1 MLTVERERKQHI
13 QEEELRKKQRVLV
26 VNDQLREDKVKD
38 GSKAFSL
45 LRGRI
50 LLALMKA
57 EGSGNLVWLTVWIIC
72 LFKKMRV
79 DDLLPLICYLYS
91 SK

>member
-13 QEEELRKKQRVLV
+13 QEEELRKNQRDFV
-26 VNDQLREDKVKD
+26 VNGQLWEDKVKD

-57 EGSGNLVWLTVWIIC
+57 EGSGNLVWLTVWITC

-79 DDLLPLICYLYS
+79 DEFASLDLLPILQ
-91 SK
+91 